1 MKGFPVIVATMLL
14 GFLGAACVLQSQ
26 DKAKP
31 GNYPYDVSKQVTF
44 TGRIQ
49 EARDYQ
55 CPVSG
60 TVGAHITVKG
70 VAGDAME
77 VHLAPASYLKDYD
90 ISFRPGD
97 EAKIVGVKIDFEG
110 KPALLART
118 VTVDNATYTFRDE
131 KGRPLW

>member
-14 GFLGAACVLQSQ
+14 GFLGAACVLESQ
-26 DKAKP
+26 EKAAPAK
-31 GNYPYDVSKQVTF
+31 YPYEVSRQVTI

-49 EARDYQ
+49 QERDYH
-55 CPVSG
+55 CPVTG
-60 TVGAHITVKG
+60 TMGSHITVKEAVG
-70 VAGDAME
+70 EPLE
-77 VHLAPASYLKDYD
+77 VHLAPASFLKEFE
-90 ISFRPGD
+90 INLRTGE

-118 VTVDNATYTFRDE
+118 VTVDNTTYTFRDE

>member
-1 MKGFPVIVATMLL
+1 MKRFPVIVATMLL

-26 DKAKP
+26 DKAVPDK
-31 GNYPYDVSKQVTF
+31 YPYDVSKQVTV
-44 TGRIQ
+44 TGRVQ
-49 EARDYQ
+49 AERDYR

-60 TVGAHITVKG
+60 TVGSHITVKAA
-70 VAGDAME
+70 VGDPME
-77 VHLAPASYLKDYD
+77 VHLAPASFLKDFD
-90 ISFRPGD
+90 IILRPGD
-97 EAKIVGVKIDFEG
+97 EVKIVGAKIDFEG